1 MRYYILGSH
10 RGQPDRTNN
19 ILARGLGVFSLLLGT
34 LELLMADRL
43 AHALGLDGYTWVI
56 SAYGVREALT
66 GLVVLF
72 FKDAAP
78 GIWLRV
84 LGDGLDLATLIWG
97 FMREPAD
104 RTNILL
110 AGLIVSPIVLFD
122 IFCALRFKRSSVQ
135 PLEPIGTPA

>member
-1 MRYYILGSH
+1 MRYYILGPH
-10 RGQPDRTNN
+10 RGQPDRLANN
-19 ILARGLGVFSLLLGT
+19 LARGLGVFSLLLGT
-34 LELLMADRL
+34 LELVMADRL
-43 AHALGLDGYTWVI
+43 AHALGLDGHTWVLT
-56 SAYGVREALT
+56 AFGVREILT
-66 GLVVLF
+66 GLIVLF

-84 LGDGLDLATLIWG
+84 LGDGLDLATLVWG

-110 AGLIVSPIVLFD
+110 AALIVSPVVLLD
-122 IFCALRFKRSSVQ
+122 IYCALRLGRRSAQ